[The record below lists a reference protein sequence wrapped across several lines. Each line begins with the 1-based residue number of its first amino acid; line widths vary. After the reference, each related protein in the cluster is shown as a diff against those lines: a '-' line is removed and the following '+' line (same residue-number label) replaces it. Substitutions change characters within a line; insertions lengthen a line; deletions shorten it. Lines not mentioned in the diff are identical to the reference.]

1 MVLKIDLSKFKVY
14 ALFLFITFPALYA
27 WIKEIIGSASLAH
40 GLLVI
45 ICYGFFVASFTIAKD
60 SINAIYIFFLFII
73 LLVFGLYGL
82 INFSDHYLLESYAL
96 PSTITF
102 FSGMCG
108 FYFMVCQR
116 DAEDVKKAMKII
128 AIILTI
134 YYYYYSLDLVGSAE
148 YEFGYSMGYGFHV
161 LFPCLLNANF
171 ALEKRERK
179 KWLSFFWWV
188 MFAICMLLIFIYGSR
203 GPIIGVVTFFVF
215 KYGISFMLDKR
226 VSPLKKLIVSIGIAI
241 IFFLLIIY
249 AETFFLML
257 AKYLEPAGIKSR
269 TITRFLNSS
278 MTYDNGRND
287 IFKTALSMMGIL
299 GNGPFYDQYLWGVG
313 NYCHNFFV
321 EILFD
326 FGAVG
331 GGAILIALFT
341 AVVKIVSRSA
351 GNPWY
356 ELFLVYLSYCIG
368 RLMFSGTFWSETN
381 FWILI
386 ALGVLCLKRP
396 DIGGNAVH
404 GFN

>member
-1 MVLKIDLSKFKVY
+1 
-14 ALFLFITFPALYA
+14 
-27 WIKEIIGSASLAH
+27 
-40 GLLVI
+40 
-45 ICYGFFVASFTIAKD
+45 
-60 SINAIYIFFLFII
+60 
-73 LLVFGLYGL
+73 
-82 INFSDHYLLESYAL
+82 
-96 PSTITF
+96 
-102 FSGMCG
+102 
-108 FYFMVCQR
+108 
-116 DAEDVKKAMKII
+116 
-128 AIILTI
+128 
-134 YYYYYSLDLVGSAE
+134 
-148 YEFGYSMGYGFHV
+148 
-161 LFPCLLNANF
+161 
-171 ALEKRERK
+171 
-179 KWLSFFWWV
+179 
-188 MFAICMLLIFIYGSR
+188 
-203 GPIIGVVTFFVF
+203 
-215 KYGISFMLDKR
+215 
-226 VSPLKKLIVSIGIAI
+226 
-241 IFFLLIIY
+241 
-249 AETFFLML
+249 ML

>member
-27 WIKEIIGSASLAH
+27 WLKEIIGSASLVH
-40 GLLVI
+40 SLLVI
-45 ICYGFFVASFTIAKD
+45 MCYGFFVASFTIAKD
-60 SINAIYIFFLFII
+60 SINTFYIHFLLII
-73 LLVFGLYGL
+73 LFVFGLYGL

-102 FSGMCG
+102 FSGMVG
-108 FYFMVCQR
+108 FYFMACQR

-134 YYYYYSLDLVGSAE
+134 YCYYYSLDLVGSAE
-148 YEFGYSMGYGFHV
+148 YEFGYSMGYGFRV

-188 MFAICMLLIFIYGSR
+188 MFAICMLLIFTYGSR
-203 GPIIGVVTFFVF
+203 GPIIGVVTFFVL
-215 KYGISFMLDKR
+215 KYGISFMLDKS

-241 IFFLLIIY
+241 MFFLIIIY

-257 AKYLEPAGIKSR
+257 AKCLESAGIRSR
-269 TITRFLNSS
+269 TITRILNSS

-313 NYCHNFFV
+313 NYCHNFFI

-331 GGAILIALFT
+331 GGAILIALFIL
-341 AVVKIVSRSA
+341 VVKIVSRSA

-396 DIGGNAVH
+396 DMGGNAVYD
-404 GFN
+404 FN